1 MIEAPDADG
10 IRLVKTVS
18 AERDST
24 MLRLTRYGG
33 IVASVILIAFG
44 IGAVYSG
51 IDGRSYVHENLAGEK
66 IVGTPDSTIP
76 NQRVDTG
83 SEARAFAKVMRKHAL
98 EATGGLTYAEM
109 PRFLGKDGKPTN
121 DEKAAQLTPK
131 GTPVD
136 NPARN
141 IWVTQTALSNA
152 LNMSYFA
159 EQVALFSI
167 VMGVALLLT
176 GVGFGIVSLRLL
188 KRREED
194 PATERAQRGTA
205 VAAG

>member
-1 MIEAPDADG
+1 MQ
-10 IRLVKTVS
+10 S
-18 AERDST
+18 
-24 MLRLTRYGG
+24 LTRYGG

-51 IDGRSYVHENLAGEK
+51 VDGRNYVRDNLAAEK

-76 NQRVDTG
+76 NQKVDTG
-83 SEARAFAKVMRKHAL
+83 SEAQAFADVMRKHTL
-98 EATGGLTYAEM
+98 EATGGQTYAEM

-121 DEKAAQLTPK
+121 DEQAAQLTPK
-131 GTPVD
+131 GTPMD
-136 NPARN
+136 NPARQ

-188 KRREED
+188 KRRETE
-194 PATERAQRGTA
+194 PATDRAQRPTS
-205 VAAG
+205 VATL

>member
-1 MIEAPDADG
+1 MQ
-10 IRLVKTVS
+10 RF
-18 AERDST
+18 
-24 MLRLTRYGG
+24 TRYGG

-51 IDGRSYVHENLAGEK
+51 IDGRNYVRDNLAAEK

-76 NQRVDTG
+76 NQKVDTG
-83 SEARAFAKVMRKHAL
+83 SEAQAFADVMRKHTL
-98 EATGGLTYAEM
+98 EATNGQTYAEM
-109 PRFLGKDGKPTN
+109 PRFMGKNGQPTN
-121 DEKAAQLTPK
+121 DEKAAALTPK
-131 GTPVD
+131 GTPQD
-136 NPARN
+136 NPARQ

-176 GVGFGIVSLRLL
+176 GVGFGIVSIRLL
-188 KRREED
+188 KRREPESVTD
-194 PATERAQRGTA
+194 RVAERSA
-205 VAAG
+205 VAAH